1 MTTTEKL
8 YPYALTTVQRV
19 KDLLL
24 DPSQTTNIT
33 GDLTSGSAAVANV
46 SATSGLKVG
55 QAISGN
61 GIPANTTI
69 AAIGTNSLTLSAN
82 ATATAMTV
90 PLSVIN
96 QSTAFDLIL
105 TRTINAATDFIESQC
120 GGRRFALTTYTKE
133 IYSVWGSKQ
142 KYLTLRQAPVFY
154 LPTTLNITLGST
166 SATLPSANTGI
177 AVGMPVWGDG
187 IPTGCTVAAVNGTSL
202 TLSSAATATNSAAD
216 ILIIG
221 LTKLEYRA
229 GVVSAPNWTPFIQD
243 QFELVDNGKAGLV
256 RVYGIM
262 PRIYN
267 NMVRASYVAG
277 YLIDFANAGDT
288 TKHTLPGDLTRTC
301 ENIVVRW
308 FKRRE
313 QAGKTSEAFQ
323 GTTITFNK
331 ELDSEDL
338 TVIGKYQRAPVIF

>member
-1 MTTTEKL
+1 MTTTEQL

-19 KDLLL
+19 KDLVL
-24 DPSQTTNIT
+24 DPSQTTSIT
-33 GDLTSGSAAVANV
+33 GNLTSGSATVASV
-46 SATSGLKVG
+46 SAVSGLKVG

-69 AAIGTNSLTLSAN
+69 AAIVTNTLTLSAN
-82 ATATAMTV
+82 ATANGTTV

-96 QSTAFDLIL
+96 QSTAFDLII
-105 TRTINAATDFIESQC
+105 TRLINAATDYIEGQC
-120 GGRRFALTTYTKE
+120 GNRRFALTTYTKE
-133 IYSVWGSKQ
+133 VYSVWGTRQ

-154 LPTTLNITLGST
+154 LPTTLSTTVGST
-166 SATLPSANTGI
+166 SATLATANAGI
-177 AVGMPVWGDG
+177 AVGMPIWGDG
-187 IPTGCTVAAVNGTSL
+187 IPAGCTVAAVNGTSL
-202 TLSSAATATNSAAD
+202 TLSSAATATASAAD
-216 ILIIG
+216 ILIVG

-229 GVVSAPNWTPFIQD
+229 GVPSTPNWTPFIPA
-243 QFELVDNGKAGLV
+243 QFELIDNGKAGLV

-267 NMVRASYVAG
+267 NIIRATFVAG
-277 YLIDFANAGDT
+277 YLINFANAGDPT
-288 TKHTLPGDLTRTC
+288 QHTLPADLTRTC

-308 FKRRE
+308 YKRRE

-331 ELDSEDL
+331 DIDAEDQ
-338 TVIGKYQRAPVIF
+338 TVIGKYQRAPGVF